1 MPATSTKQYTKQDIE
16 AVFSLPLPEL
26 IYRAQTAHRQHHNPS
41 EIQFCT
47 LSSIKTGA
55 CPEDCNYCSQSARYD
70 TGLEVEPLISETEIL
85 TEASAAKANGST
97 RFCMGAAWRSA
108 PQGAQFDQVVS
119 VVSKVRDMGL
129 EPCVTL
135 GMLTKE
141 QALRLKDAG
150 LHSYNHNI
158 DTSPEYY
165 SEIISTRKFEDRIET
180 ITNVQEAG
188 IEVCCGGILGLG
200 ESHQD
205 HISFLEVLANM
216 EPQPSSVPIN
226 VLVPV
231 KGTPQ
236 YDRLME
242 KRNNSNVIAS
252 EAKRHC
258 EERSDEAI
266 PIQPANGIAT
276 ATSSPRNDEF
286 NIEFLI
292 DKFELV
298 RTIATARILMPAA
311 RVRLSAGRL
320 SMSEELQAL
329 CFVAG
334 ANSIHTGAKLLT
346 TANPG
351 DTADHS
357 LVERLGMQILN

>member
-1 MPATSTKQYTKQDIE
+1 MPATSTKKYSKTEIE
-16 AVFSLPLPEL
+16 AIFSQALPEL
-26 IYRAQTAHRQHHNPS
+26 IYQAQTAHRQHHNPS
-41 EIQFCT
+41 QIQFCT

-70 TGLEVEPLISETEIL
+70 TGLKVEPLIPESQIL
-85 TEASAAKANGST
+85 TEAAAAKANGST

-108 PQGAQFDQVVS
+108 PQGAQFDQVVN
-119 VVSKVRDMGL
+119 VVSKVKDMGL

-135 GMLTKE
+135 GMLSKE

-165 SEIISTRKFEDRIET
+165 SEIISTRRFEDRIET

-200 ESHQD
+200 ETHAD
-205 HISFLEVLANM
+205 RISFLEVLANM
-216 EPQPSSVPIN
+216 DPQPSSVPIN
-226 VLVPV
+226 VLVPIE
-231 KGTPQ
+231 GTPQ
-236 YDRLME
+236 YERLQE
-242 KRNNSNVIAS
+242 QHKALIEAQGITEADNV
-252 EAKRHC
+252 AKFM
-258 EERSDEAI
+258 STKMQD
-266 PIQPANGIAT
+266 
-276 ATSSPRNDEF
+276 
-286 NIEFLI
+286 IEFLM

-298 RTIATARILMPAA
+298 RSIATARILIPTA

-351 DTADHS
+351 DSADHS
-357 LVERLGMQILN
+357 LVEKLGMRILN

>member
-1 MPATSTKQYTKQDIE
+1 MPITKTLQYTKQDIE
-16 AVFSLPLPEL
+16 AIFSLALPEL
-26 IYRAQTAHRQHHNPS
+26 IYRAQSVHREHHDPKA
-41 EIQFCT
+41 IQFCT

-70 TGLEVEPLISETEIL
+70 TGLKVEPLISETEIL

-108 PQGAQFDQVVS
+108 PQGEQFDKVVN

-180 ITNVQEAG
+180 IANVQEAG

-200 ESHQD
+200 ESHAD
-205 HISFLEVLANM
+205 HISFLNVLANM

-226 VLVPV
+226 VLVPIA
-231 KGTPQ
+231 GTPQ
-236 YDRLME
+236 YERLSE
-242 KRNNSNVIAS
+242 KHKSSIQAQGITEADNV
-252 EAKRHC
+252 AKFM
-258 EERSDEAI
+258 STKMQD
-266 PIQPANGIAT
+266 
-276 ATSSPRNDEF
+276 
-286 NIEFLI
+286 IEFLI

-298 RTIATARILMPAA
+298 RTIATARILMPAS

-320 SMSEELQAL
+320 SMSDELQAL
-329 CFVAG
+329 CFIAG

-357 LVERLGMQILN
+357 LVEKLGMAILN

>member
-1 MPATSTKQYTKQDIE
+1 MPLASTKKYTKQDIE
-16 AVFSLPLPEL
+16 AIFSLPLPEL
-26 IYRAQTAHRQHHNPS
+26 IYRAQTAHRQHHNPN

-70 TGLEVEPLISETEIL
+70 TGLKVEPLIPEEQIL
-85 TEASAAKANGST
+85 SEASAAKANGST

-108 PQGAQFDQVVS
+108 PQGAQFDQVVN

-135 GMLTKE
+135 GMITKE
-141 QALRLKDAG
+141 QAIRLKDAG

-165 SEIISTRKFEDRIET
+165 SEIITTRKFEDRIET

-200 ESHQD
+200 ETHAD
-205 HISFLEVLANM
+205 RISFLEVLANM
-216 EPQPSSVPIN
+216 DPQPSSVPIN
-226 VLVPV
+226 VLVPIE
-231 KGTPQ
+231 GTPQ
-236 YDRLME
+236 YERLQE
-242 KRNNSNVIAS
+242 QHKALIEAQGITEADNV
-252 EAKRHC
+252 AKFM
-258 EERSDEAI
+258 STKMQD
-266 PIQPANGIAT
+266 
-276 ATSSPRNDEF
+276 
-286 NIEFLI
+286 IEFLI

-298 RTIATARILMPAA
+298 RSIATARILIPAA

-357 LVERLGMQILN
+357 LVEKLGMSILN